1 MKKEIRKLLFIS
13 AVAISFLILIII
25 INQLV
30 QFSAAVARL
39 NETAGLV
46 FLILSL
52 SVLLISISLP
62 AIAFLKLPGALIPP
76 PVPEGP
82 AYELHLKRL
91 AKRLNQNP
99 GVRAHIGPV
108 ESEEQIKG
116 AIVYL
121 NGEATEKVK
130 QASRRAFFT
139 TAISQNGALD
149 ALFILGLQFRLI
161 WDVAHVYT
169 QRPGLKDLGFLYTNV
184 FVTALVA
191 SQLDEA
197 EYFEMIE
204 SAITTSLGS
213 AVTFVPGTALIV
225 NSALNGTSNAFL
237 TLRIGMITLE
247 YCSAMVRP
255 ERRTLRNSATAKAA
269 KMLGFIAR
277 DATRD
282 LFSMMGK
289 AGINKAGEAGTAVG
303 SWFKSMFGREKEQ
316 QT

>member
-1 MKKEIRKLLFIS
+1 MKQQIRKLMLIS
-13 AVAISFLILIII
+13 AFALSFLILIII

-30 QFSAAVARL
+30 QFSAVIARL

-52 SVLLISISLP
+52 SVLLLSVSLP
-62 AIAFLKLPGALIPP
+62 VLAFLKLPGALIPP
-76 PVPEGP
+76 PVSEGP
-82 AYELHLKRL
+82 AYEAHLKKL
-91 AKRLNQNP
+91 ARRLNQNP
-99 GVRAHIGPV
+99 SVQAHMGLIEG
-108 ESEEQIKG
+108 EEQIQG
-116 AIVYL
+116 ALVYL

-161 WDVAHVYT
+161 WDIAHVYS
-169 QRPGLKDLGFLYTNV
+169 QRPSLKDLGFLYSNV

-204 SAITTSLGS
+204 SVITTSIGS

-237 TLRIGMITLE
+237 TLRIGMIAQE
-247 YCSAMVRP
+247 YCSAIVRP
-255 ERRTLRNSATAKAA
+255 ERRLLRNSATVKAA
-269 KMLGFIAR
+269 RMLGVIAR
-277 DATRD
+277 DATAD
-282 LFSMMGK
+282 LIAMTGK
-289 AGINKAGEAGTAVG
+289 AGMNKAGQAGTAVG
-303 SWFKSMFGREKEQ
+303 DWFKGLFRG
-316 QT
+316 